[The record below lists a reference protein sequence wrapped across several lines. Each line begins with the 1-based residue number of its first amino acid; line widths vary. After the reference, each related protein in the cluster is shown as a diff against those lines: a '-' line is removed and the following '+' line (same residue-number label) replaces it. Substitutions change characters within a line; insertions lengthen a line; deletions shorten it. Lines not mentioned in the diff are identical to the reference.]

1 MKTATIID
9 VIAAAHWTYKLSGV
23 PVEFSQRGG
32 IMLVAPPEQFKT
44 QFVSMMEDYPRTLVL
59 SDLTTRELTDFHQE
73 LGGSYKSLAFTAFE
87 KIYQRNQDTAM
98 NLIGHLMALA
108 EEGFRG
114 SYQTDKRQRTYRAKV
129 LVIGAVPI
137 YAYSRNFKDWMD
149 SGFHRR
155 FLWPQFRL
163 ADPDIIRNSIIRWSP
178 ISLRSHTAGFEIP
191 NDSITYDVTETERRE
206 LAKLMKHGEGTASP
220 LILLSKIYAV
230 LKWRY
235 RSMPDPGLI
244 AMAVLT
250 DFSEALQEI
259 AVLEIGVIPQLAE
272 HVNTLTTQQEGN
284 DYANSKK
291 NGHSRVYKTPIPKLQ
306 GRNGPESKSE
316 SKRKH

>member
-191 NDSITYDVTETERRE
+191 NDSINYDVSEGERRA

-235 RSMPDPGLI
+235 RSMPDPARVAL
-244 AMAVLT
+244 AVLT

-259 AVLEIGVIPQLAE
+259 AVLEIGIIPELAE
-272 HVNTLTTQQEGN
+272 NLEILKEKETVTHEKNRHV
-284 DYANSKK
+284 
-291 NGHSRVYKTPIPKLQ
+291 RVYKSSARIEEPQLQ
-306 GRNGPESKSE
+306 SNDGPARKSKSR
-316 SKRKH
+316 RKH